1 MKLMTKEIEERL
13 SKYPIGSQ
21 GDMGED
27 AICLCKFFNPFGS
40 GTWLVTEA
48 EKLENDD
55 WNFFGPACM
64 FGEWDWGFFRLSQ
77 LEKIKMTAG
86 PIVLGG
92 VERDICCDGTLT
104 VGEMLN

>member
-13 SKYPIGSQ
+13 IKYPMGSQ
-21 GDMGED
+21 DGMGKD
-27 AICLCKFFNPFGS
+27 ATCVCKFFNPFGA

-48 EKLENDD
+48 EPRVDGDWLFFGYAHIFEWEWGYFTLKELENI
-55 WNFFGPACM
+55 
-64 FGEWDWGFFRLSQ
+64 
-77 LEKIKMTAG
+77 KITAG